1 MWVSYKKLVL
11 YFISYLHP
19 FLINQLFME
28 VKETN
33 GEFKF
38 TRYENKSPS
47 LSRCFISIN
56 SSNQHGNQNTPSP
69 SHICDMPGL

>member
-1 MWVSYKKLVL
+1 
-11 YFISYLHP
+11 
-19 FLINQLFME
+19 ME

-56 SSNQHGNQNTPSP
+56 SSNQHGNQSTPSP
-69 SHICDMPGL
+69 SHICDMPYGLWQSSPEMYIREQQLKK